1 MERGIS
7 EAIRRFGPS
16 YVEACRPAPHV
27 RDVLMRIRDCR
38 TEAMGGRE
46 VACPECGHV
55 HTVWNSCR
63 DRHCPVCQ
71 GARREVW
78 LEDRRE
84 ELLPMHYMHVV
95 FTLPEEL
102 NPWVLGHQRKGYA
115 ALFRAAWDTLAAF
128 ASRQGIQLGMT
139 ALLHTWGSQL
149 AYHPHLHCIV
159 PAGGRDVKTGRWKSL
174 PWVKDGKG
182 TQAFLFPVRA
192 LSAMF
197 KAKYMAA
204 FTSEMKLPED
214 ERQKC
219 FKQKW
224 VVYAKEPSCGV
235 EHTLE
240 YIARYAY
247 RVAISDRRI
256 QNVTDG
262 EVTFEWKDY
271 RDGGTKK
278 PMTLDGV
285 EFLRRYA
292 MHVLPRGFFRIRHYG
307 FLAPSNR
314 DRLAAMQLQL
324 GTQPLQR
331 KGAERRNWRTI
342 AEARGIAIGL
352 CQECKKARVVTIAV
366 VPRVRSPDR
375 MDSQADMA
383 GAW

>member
-7 EAIRRFGPS
+7 EAIRRFGPA
-16 YVEACRPAPHV
+16 YVESFRPAPHV
-27 RDVLMRIRDCR
+27 REVLMRIRDCR

-55 HTVWNSCR
+55 HTEWNSCR
-63 DRHCPVCQ
+63 DRHCPICQ
-71 GARREVW
+71 RARREVW

-84 ELLPMHYMHVV
+84 ELLPVHYMHVV

-102 NPWVLGHQRKGYA
+102 NPWVLGHQWEGYA

-128 ASRQGIQLGMT
+128 AGRLGIQLGMT

-149 AYHPHLHCIV
+149 AFHPHLHCIV
-159 PAGGRDVKTGRWKSL
+159 PAGGRDVKTGRWKDL

-182 TQAFLFPVRA
+182 TEAFLFPVRA

-197 KAKYMAA
+197 RAKYMAA
-204 FTSEMKLPED
+204 FTSEVRLPEE

-219 FKQKW
+219 FAPKW

-256 QNVTDG
+256 REVTAE

-278 PMTLDGV
+278 LMTLDGM

-314 DRLAAMQLQL
+314 ERLTAMQAQLGALPLERSGRSKRNWPELAA
-324 GTQPLQR
+324 
-331 KGAERRNWRTI
+331 
-342 AEARGIAIGL
+342 ARGITIGM
-352 CQECKKARVVTIAV
+352 CPECRTARVVTIAV
-366 VPRVRSPDR
+366 VPRVRSPGR
-375 MDSQADMA
+375 MGTQAAMA
-383 GAW
+383 GAQ

>member
-16 YVEACRPAPHV
+16 YVESYRPAPHV
-27 RDVLMRIRDCR
+27 REVLRRIRDCR

-46 VACPECGHV
+46 AACPECGHV

-71 GARREVW
+71 GGRREVW

-84 ELLPMHYMHVV
+84 ELLPVHYMHVV
-95 FTLPEEL
+95 FTLPDTL
-102 NPWVLGHQRKGYA
+102 NPWVLGNQQKGYA

-128 ASRQGIQLGMT
+128 AGRLGIQLGMT
-139 ALLHTWGSQL
+139 ALLHTWGSAL
-149 AYHPHLHCIV
+149 CYHPHLHCIV
-159 PAGGRDVKTGRWKSL
+159 PAGGRDMNTGRWKNL

-182 TQAFLFPVRA
+182 TGAFLFPVRA

-197 KAKYMAA
+197 RAKYMAA
-204 FTSEMKLPED
+204 FTSEVRLPED
-214 ERQKC
+214 ERQEC
-219 FKQKW
+219 FSQKW

-256 QNVTDG
+256 QDVTGDD
-262 EVTFEWKDY
+262 VTFEWKDY

-278 PMTLDGV
+278 AMTLDGT

-314 DRLAAMQLQL
+314 DRLAQMQQQL
-324 GTQPLQR
+324 GAQPLQR
-331 KGAERRNWRTI
+331 KGRNRRSWL
-342 AEARGIAIGL
+342 ALAQARGIVIGL
-352 CQECKKARVVTIAV
+352 CPECGIAV
-366 VPRVRSPDR
+366 MVCVASIPRIRSPDKT
-375 MDSQADMA
+375 DEEVPMA
-383 GAW
+383 ATL

>member
-1 MERGIS
+1 MS

-16 YVEACRPAPHV
+16 YVEMYRTAPHV
-27 RDVLMRIRDCR
+27 REVLRRIRDCR
-38 TEAMGGRE
+38 TAAMGGRE

-55 HTVWNSCR
+55 HVQWNSCR

-84 ELLPMHYMHVV
+84 ELLPVHYMHVV
-95 FTLPEEL
+95 FTLPDTL
-102 NPWVLGHQRKGYA
+102 NPWVLGNQREGYA
-115 ALFRAAWDTLAAF
+115 ALFRAAWDTLTAF
-128 ASRQGIQLGMT
+128 ARVQGIQLGMT

-149 AYHPHLHCIV
+149 AFHPHLHCIV
-159 PAGGRDVKTGRWKSL
+159 PAGGRDVKTGRWKNL

-182 TQAFLFPVRA
+182 TEAFLFPVRA
-192 LSAMF
+192 LSVMF
-197 KAKYMAA
+197 RAKYMAA
-204 FTSEMKLPED
+204 FTSEVRLPED

-219 FKQKW
+219 FSQKW

-256 QNVTDG
+256 QQVTDND
-262 EVTFEWKDY
+262 VTFEWKDY

-278 PMTLDGV
+278 LMTLDGV

-292 MHVLPRGFFRIRHYG
+292 MHMLPKGFFRIRHYG

-314 DRLAAMQLQL
+314 DRLAQTQRQL
-324 GTQPLQR
+324 GAQPLQR
-331 KGAERRNWRTI
+331 KGRGRRNWLTLAQGRSI
-342 AEARGIAIGL
+342 VIGL
-352 CQECKKARVVTIAV
+352 CPECGMAMVVCVASIPRTRPPDKADEEALVTA
-366 VPRVRSPDR
+366 
-375 MDSQADMA
+375 AL
-383 GAW
+383 

>member
-1 MERGIS
+1 MS

-16 YVEACRPAPHV
+16 YVESCRPAPHV
-27 RDVLMRIRDCR
+27 REVLCRIRDCR

-55 HTVWNSCR
+55 HTEWNSCR

-71 GARREVW
+71 GARRKAW

-95 FTLPEEL
+95 FTLPDTL
-102 NPWVLGHQRKGYA
+102 NPWVLGHQRIGYA

-128 ASRQGIQLGMT
+128 AARHGIQLGMT

-149 AYHPHLHCIV
+149 AFHPHLHCIV
-159 PAGGRDVKTGRWKSL
+159 PAGGRDVSTGRWKSL

-182 TQAFLFPVRA
+182 TGAFLFPVRA

-197 KAKYMAA
+197 RAKYMAA
-204 FTSEMKLPED
+204 FTREVRLPED

-219 FKQKW
+219 FAQKW

-256 QNVTDG
+256 QEVTDD

-271 RDGGTKK
+271 RDGGTNKL
-278 PMTLDGV
+278 MTLNGV

-314 DRLAAMQLQL
+314 DRLAEMQQRL
-324 GTQPLQR
+324 GAQPLQR
-331 KGAERRNWRTI
+331 KDRKSWRMT
-342 AEARGIAIGL
+342 AEARGIVIGL
-352 CQECKKARVVTIAV
+352 CPECRTAGLVTFAI
-366 VPRVRSPDR
+366 VPRVRSPCR
-375 MDSQADMA
+375 MHTQGILTSTQ
-383 GAW
+383 